1 MQADSVAT
9 LNNFENLKTE
19 KFKLQLAL
27 NKLSQQGFQSK
38 PIQQI
43 KLSTRSPAT
52 TDTNILVS
60 NSASSK
66 VVPKLNFNSNVQ
78 SKQNSRRESKRES
91 PRVNHKVF
99 LNHNSKRV
107 KQPVKLPDEDVLES
121 IRESELKLIK
131 YSNLLK
137 IEEAMDE
144 ELKLGP
150 LKPAVF
156 NDQILEGAIKPQYH
170 MRFNPLC

>member
-1 MQADSVAT
+1 M
-9 LNNFENLKTE
+9 
-19 KFKLQLAL
+19 
-27 NKLSQQGFQSK
+27 
-38 PIQQI
+38 
-43 KLSTRSPAT
+43 
-52 TDTNILVS
+52 
-60 NSASSK
+60 
-66 VVPKLNFNSNVQ
+66 
-78 SKQNSRRESKRES
+78 
-91 PRVNHKVF
+91 
-99 LNHNSKRV
+99 

-156 NDQILEGAIKPQYH
+156 ND
-170 MRFNPLC
+170 